1 MRSGEINS
9 PLRQTPA
16 VSATPR
22 RTGQMGKEKDADFMD
37 WLNNRTNISGKTRA
51 VMSEKHATPFGRD
64 MRRRAWQKKKF
75 RIDGAPSS
83 GWVPPEGGGDPI
95 EPTADRPPEDAGPK
109 KTAADSGSE
118 IF

>member
-1 MRSGEINS
+1 
-9 PLRQTPA
+9 
-16 VSATPR
+16 
-22 RTGQMGKEKDADFMD
+22 MGKEKDADFMD

-51 VMSEKHATPFGRD
+51 VISEKHATPFGRD

-95 EPTADRPPEDAGPK
+95 EPTADRPPEDAGPEKTAFGTAPPMNGGGPK